1 MEIIALTSLEQIM
14 ADMIWLDSV
23 LIISLKLQL
32 RIII

>member
-1 MEIIALTSLEQIM
+1 MEIIVLTSLEQIM